1 MLALHASLEKF
12 MLPCMNKKLFGIECP
27 GCGLQR
33 SIALLLRGEFIDA
46 FFMYPAI
53 YTLIPLL
60 GLFIFS
66 KLSPK
71 KNVTLLINIFSFAT
85 VGLIIINY
93 IIKLL
98 H

>member
-1 MLALHASLEKF
+1 MLALHGSLEKY

-33 SIALLLRGEFIDA
+33 SIALLIKGDFAEA

-53 YTLIPLL
+53 YTLIPLA
-60 GLFIFS
+60 GLFIYS